1 MLPIHELRR
10 NDNFLGILTDK
21 YRLGLNPDKLGNLKS
36 YMHFRKVQNS
46 DKKDLIDRDEA
57 LTSFN
62 FLDEISND
70 PIKNSWSIHLDNTK
84 TLVS

>member
-1 MLPIHELRR
+1 
-10 NDNFLGILTDK
+10 
-21 YRLGLNPDKLGNLKS
+21 
-36 YMHFRKVQNS
+36 MHFRKVQNS

-57 LTSFN
+57 LSSFN
-62 FLDEISND
+62 FLDEISDD